1 MRRGWSRTRGVDQAW
16 PWNAENFNFFRF
28 EEEIPEIY
36 GGQIFFPRRIFFS
49 ALEERRSRNNSRK
62 EEEDRF
68 NDDEKKK
75 KENLIEY
82 IHTIMYM

>member
-36 GGQIFFPRRIFFS
+36 GG
-49 ALEERRSRNNSRK
+49 
-62 EEEDRF
+62 
-68 NDDEKKK
+68 
-75 KENLIEY
+75 
-82 IHTIMYM
+82 

>member
-36 GGQIFFPRRIFFS
+36 GGQIFFPVEFSFRRSKNEDRGIIREKKRRID
-49 ALEERRSRNNSRK
+49 LTMMK
-62 EEEDRF
+62 
-68 NDDEKKK
+68 KKK

-82 IHTIMYM
+82 IHTMMYM